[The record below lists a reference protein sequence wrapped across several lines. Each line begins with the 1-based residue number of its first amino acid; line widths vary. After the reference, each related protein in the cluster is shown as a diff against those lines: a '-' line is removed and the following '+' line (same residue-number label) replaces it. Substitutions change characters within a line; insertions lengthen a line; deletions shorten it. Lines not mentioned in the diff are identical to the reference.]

1 MAPCQRVKNDVLY
14 HYIIFNVY
22 SFYLHVIVIEI
33 GNAKYQMD
41 EMSFT
46 LIGFTESEQALPIIE
61 DCNHNVRRFT
71 SRLLWYFP
79 KPIFCRLEDTLLTLD
94 ESVKVSQFQSQLGK
108 CISFAKL
115 LYFLKR
121 GKLGGSEHR
130 NTTEKFAKYRNIAKK
145 LPNTAILQY
154 CVETQCHTE
163 TATLYNK
170 FRANNTETEIKIWK
184 CSI

>member
-22 SFYLHVIVIEI
+22 SFYLHVIVIET

-46 LIGFTESEQALPIIE
+46 LMGFNETEQALPIIE

-79 KPIFCRLEDTLLTLD
+79 KPVFCRLQDTLLTLD

-108 CISFAKL
+108 CMSFAKL

-121 GKLGGSEHR
+121 GTLGGSEHR
-130 NTTEKFAKYRNIAKK
+130 NTTEKFAKYRN
-145 LPNTAILQY
+145 TTIL
-154 CVETQCHTE
+154 C
-163 TATLYNK
+163 
-170 FRANNTETEIKIWK
+170 
-184 CSI
+184 